1 MTSSTNRDSDRFIV
15 RLPDG
20 MRDRIKAA
28 AAVGGRSMNAEI
40 VRVLEAA
47 FPEPAEIS
55 LAEEI
60 RQVEL
65 ALVDISQLIQGG
77 FQSSDEKANLILLL
91 KYQTERLEELQKKS
105 AQLESRRE
113 T

>member
-1 MTSSTNRDSDRFIV
+1 MATQVNRGSDKVIV

-28 AAVGGRSMNAEI
+28 ATVGGRSMNAEI
-40 VRVLEAA
+40 VRVLEQA
-47 FPEPAEIS
+47 FPEPEAIS
-55 LAEEI
+55 LTEDI

-65 ALVDISQLIQGG
+65 ALVDIAGLIQGG
-77 FQSSDEKANLILLL
+77 FQSPDEKANLILLL

-105 AQLESRRE
+105 AEMESRTR
-113 T
+113 